1 MSDPAMR
8 LIAKAYLYGY
18 VDSQAAG
25 KPKLYGA
32 AGGLIGYFRKEL
44 NIIVTPVW
52 ANEVVGRFENGLQ
65 S

>member
-8 LIAKAYLYGY
+8 MLARAYLRGY
-18 VDSQAAG
+18 VDSQATG

-32 AGGLIGYFRKEL
+32 AGGLIGYFRKEH
-44 NIIVTPVW
+44 NIIVTPQW
-52 ANEVVGRFENGLQ
+52 ANEVVGGFENGLQ